1 MQQQQMAMQAQQQQ
15 PAYDRNDP
23 EIRRAMIEAFSQQSK
38 MKPKWAQKYLEDI
51 NWDFEVSFN
60 MLKRFYHYV

>member
-1 MQQQQMAMQAQQQQ
+1 MQTKQQQ
-15 PAYDRNDP
+15 PVYDPNNP
-23 EIRRAMIEAFSQQSK
+23 ETRRAMIEAFSQQSK
-38 MKPKWAQKYLEDI
+38 MKPEWAQKCLEDI